1 MIEQPA
7 LEHGTSRTGRWLQ
20 RYRLRAAFWIALV
33 EGILLLFGVISRWAA
48 LLVAVLIV
56 VGYFV
61 IASRVRAPLARDI
74 AWVAAVSQ
82 ALVALIPILLIVV
95 GTLAL
100 IAVGILAIVALI
112 VLFGDRR

>member
-1 MIEQPA
+1 MIDHPVI
-7 LEHGTSRTGRWLQ
+7 EHGSTRGSRWLRQ
-20 RYRLRAAFWIALV
+20 NRLKLAFGIAVV
-33 EGILLLFGVISRWAA
+33 EGLLLVFGEISRWGTLLLAA
-48 LLVAVLIV
+48 LIIVA
-56 VGYFV
+56 YFAF
-61 IASRVRAPLARDI
+61 ASRLRQALARDV

-95 GTLAL
+95 STVAL

>member
-20 RYRLRAAFWIALV
+20 RYRLRAAFWIALA
-33 EGILLLFGVISRWAA
+33 EGILLLLGVISRWGA
-48 LLVAVLIV
+48 LLVAALIV
-56 VGYFV
+56 VGYFAIV
-61 IASRVRAPLARDI
+61 SRVRAPLARDI
-74 AWVAAVSQ
+74 AWIAAVSQ

-95 GTLAL
+95 GTVAL